1 MKVVGNPFSEEKYG
15 VGLPQDN
22 DTCEDINAAITS
34 MIEDGSWEKAVQ
46 ANTEGTGY
54 TPNADLNPPTPDACA

>member
-1 MKVVGNPFSEEKYG
+1 
-15 VGLPQDN
+15 
-22 DTCEDINAAITS
+22 
-34 MIEDGSWEKAVQ
+34 MIEDGSWEKAVK